1 MKKYHPNR
9 TKKRTP
15 RHKHKHRHRHS
26 KHSKH
31 KHSKH
36 KHTHKHTHKRK
47 LSSLRLKNR
56 TPQDVKILS
65 EDIAGQL
72 NNKLPSYS
80 PTINDLLI
88 SLKSIPRETLTD
100 CNNKQ
105 AFLLK
110 EPLQISVSDRCVPY
124 DTAPAKHLLL
134 KNLSANKHID
144 VNKIVPPK
152 QISSNCWFN
161 AMFVTLFVS
170 DKGRKFF
177 HYFRQLMIEGRQADG
192 QNIPKA
198 LRDAF
203 ALLNFAVESALL
215 GTKYAYE
222 LDTNNII
229 KHIYNNIPESY
240 HKLAPYLVSV
250 DEASNPIRYY
260 GSIINYLDNKAIEL
274 IFVQDVNVNVGWR
287 DQTMV
292 EMKKANHV
300 PHIIVLEIYDE
311 PSGKI
316 TDKPTQFTMN
326 GTSYVLDSCVVRD
339 IQKQHFCA
347 TIMCEGKEMAYDGM
361 SFHRLVPMDWV
372 NKINTDFKWSFEGS
386 NNYDGSP
393 LEWNFAQGYQMLIYY
408 RV

>member
-15 RHKHKHRHRHS
+15 RHKHRHRHRHS

-31 KHSKH
+31 R
-36 KHTHKHTHKRK
+36 HKHTHKRK
-47 LSSLRLKNR
+47 ISLRLKNR

-72 NNKLPSYS
+72 NNNNKLPSYS

-88 SLKSIPRETLTD
+88 SLKSIPREKLTD

-110 EPLQISVSDRCVPY
+110 EPLQISVSERCMPY
-124 DTAPAKHLLL
+124 DTPQAKHILL

-274 IFVQDVNVNVGWR
+274 IFVQDVNMNVGWR
-287 DQTMV
+287 DQTMR
-292 EMKKANHV
+292 EMKKA
-300 PHIIVLEIYDE
+300 
-311 PSGKI
+311 
-316 TDKPTQFTMN
+316 
-326 GTSYVLDSCVVRD
+326 
-339 IQKQHFCA
+339 
-347 TIMCEGKEMAYDGM
+347 
-361 SFHRLVPMDWV
+361 
-372 NKINTDFKWSFEGS
+372 
-386 NNYDGSP
+386 
-393 LEWNFAQGYQMLIYY
+393 
-408 RV
+408 

>member
-15 RHKHKHRHRHS
+15 RHKHRHRHRHS
-26 KHSKH
+26 KHRH
-31 KHSKH
+31 KR
-36 KHTHKHTHKRK
+36 THKRK
-47 LSSLRLKNR
+47 LSLRLKNR

-72 NNKLPSYS
+72 NNNNKLPSYS

-110 EPLQISVSDRCVPY
+110 EPLQISVSDTCVPY

-274 IFVQDVNVNVGWR
+274 IFVQDVNMGWR
-287 DQTMV
+287 DQTMI

-326 GTSYVLDSCVVRD
+326 GSSYVLDSCVVRD

-408 RV
+408 RVK

>member
-1 MKKYHPNR
+1 MLR
-9 TKKRTP
+9 MSTARS
-15 RHKHKHRHRHS
+15 S

-31 KHSKH
+31 KHSK
-36 KHTHKHTHKRK
+36 HKHTHKRK

-65 EDIAGQL
+65 EDIADQL

-124 DTAPAKHLLL
+124 DTTPAKHLLL

-287 DQTMV
+287 DQTMK

-300 PHIIVLEIYDE
+300 PHIIVLEIHDE

-408 RV
+408 RVK

>member
-15 RHKHKHRHRHS
+15 RHKHKHRHS

-36 KHTHKHTHKRK
+36 KHPHKHTHKRK
-47 LSSLRLKNR
+47 LSLRLKNR

-72 NNKLPSYS
+72 NNNKLPSYS

-110 EPLQISVSDRCVPY
+110 EPLQISVSDTCVPY

-274 IFVQDVNVNVGWR
+274 IFVQDVNTNVGWR
-287 DQTMV
+287 DQTMT
-292 EMKKANHV
+292 EIKMANHV
-300 PHIIVLEIYDE
+300 PHIIVLEIHDE

-347 TIMCEGKEMAYDGM
+347 TIMCEGNEMAYDGM
-361 SFHRLVPMDWV
+361 SFHRLVPMDWI